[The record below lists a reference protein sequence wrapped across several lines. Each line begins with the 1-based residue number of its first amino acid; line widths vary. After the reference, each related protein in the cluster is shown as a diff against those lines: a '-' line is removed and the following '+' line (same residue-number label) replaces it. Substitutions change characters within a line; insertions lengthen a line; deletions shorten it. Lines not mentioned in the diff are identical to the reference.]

1 MKTSTESGSGRV
13 DFGRI
18 VGTHGV
24 RGELKLRPHNPS
36 SPIAESLA
44 GVTLTTSA
52 APEPRDYSLASIR
65 PHGGNWLVFLE
76 GVESLDDAELLVGA
90 TVWIEADA
98 LAPLD
103 DGEFYHRDLIGLAV
117 VDEAGEPLG
126 RVTGILQTGAA
137 DVLEIADG
145 ERERLVPMTDEIVR
159 SIDVAA
165 GRIVIRPI
173 PGLFDV

>member
-36 SPIAESLA
+36 SPITDSLVS
-44 GVTLTTSA
+44 VTLTTSA
-52 APEPRDYSLASIR
+52 EPEPRDYTLAGIR
-65 PHGGNWLVFLE
+65 PHRGNWLVFLE
-76 GVESLDDAELLVGA
+76 GVESFEAAELLVGA
-90 TVWIEADA
+90 TVWIEEDA

-103 DGEFYHRDLIGLAV
+103 EGEFYHRDLIGLAV
-117 VDEAGEPLG
+117 VDEDGAPLG
-126 RVTGILQTGAA
+126 RVKGVLTTGAA
-137 DVLEIADG
+137 DVLEIVDG

-165 GRIVIRPI
+165 GRIVIRPL